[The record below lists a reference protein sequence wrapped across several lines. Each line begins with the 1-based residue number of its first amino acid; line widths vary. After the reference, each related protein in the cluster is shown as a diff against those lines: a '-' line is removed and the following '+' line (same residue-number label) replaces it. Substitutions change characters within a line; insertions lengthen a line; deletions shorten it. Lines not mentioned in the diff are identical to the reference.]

1 MIKREKSFLSFS
13 HYVHYTMI
21 KREKVFFW
29 FNHYVNYAGIKKQ
42 KVFFPIRHYVDYTM
56 IKRKIFSFI
65 LFLRSLHHDQERK
78 KFFFDLVTTLTRPLS
93 RDNFFFHLVPLF
105 TTPWSRE
112 ICFCISALHS
122 LRQCH
127 QKKKEWFLLHH
138 YFGYATIIE
147 KYPFLVSVRRSLCIY
162 LVTSHYV
169 TNGKVSKRYRFQKN
183 MCNLKSSILS
193 NFRRVLYD
201 LLPFISRIN
210 PIF

>member
-21 KREKVFFW
+21 KREKGFFW
-29 FNHYVNYAGIKKQ
+29 FNHYVNYARIKKK
-42 KVFFPIRHYVDYTM
+42 KVFFPIRHYVDYPM

-78 KFFFDLVTTLTRPLS
+78 KNFFDLVATLTRPWS

-127 QKKKEWFLLHH
+127 QKKKRMIFVAPRLWLRYDHRKISFFSFSTTFTMH
-138 YFGYATIIE
+138 
-147 KYPFLVSVRRSLCIY
+147 VSCHISLR
-162 LVTSHYV
+162 H
-169 TNGKVSKRYRFQKN
+169 
-183 MCNLKSSILS
+183 
-193 NFRRVLYD
+193 
-201 LLPFISRIN
+201 
-210 PIF
+210 